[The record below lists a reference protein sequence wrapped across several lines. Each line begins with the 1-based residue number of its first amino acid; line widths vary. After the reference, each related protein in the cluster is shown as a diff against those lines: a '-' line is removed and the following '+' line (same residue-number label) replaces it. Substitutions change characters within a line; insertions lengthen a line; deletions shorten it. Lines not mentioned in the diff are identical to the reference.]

1 MNKVWNKIIAAIC
14 VLALFVTS
22 VQILPASVADAAG
35 KDVTSITLLAD
46 NDVVWYD
53 DDGGMTF
60 DELQSE
66 GYIDTYNGYE
76 FEINSEDNS
85 IKIMGKGAGVGFTG
99 STYTIYAKIKGEN
112 PEVQATYNDGTSV
125 KSINGCISSST
136 AIEGKYQIDIPLLRN
151 VKGDITVSLIP
162 RYKVKYPVD
171 TDDFEIL
178 DEAGNSISSREA
190 LVKSGE
196 AVKFKVQLTNPDA
209 TSPVIKNGKNVIEST
224 EENGGVYTY
233 TIQEINAN
241 ADISVN
247 AVPKKFDVNLN
258 VQNDDG
264 NPVVDAFSP
273 SSTDNK
279 VGYGDSYYFY
289 TIPTEGYDN
298 PTATLD
304 EASTS
309 NAKLNCVS
317 ENYWLLSNVTGDVTV
332 NINAARKTV
341 KVTATAGTGY
351 TIQDSE
357 GNPIDVATPYYG
369 DVYSFKVVPDE
380 GYDVKVYVNGKQV
393 NGTENCYT
401 TEALTEDAAIT
412 VQAAVKKCTI
422 TPPDESDAYM
432 FSMNGT
438 KTVDYGSDIT
448 FNVVPK
454 DGYKNPKAV
463 YVIPADQ
470 ENINENDKPITGYN
484 GVYTYSNVKQDMK
497 IVVEQGDSLTY
508 QVNLQD
514 GDGYVF
520 SDIKVND
527 IDNNDGNVFDVSY
540 NAKVTF
546 NVKPSE
552 GYNVKQVLKDGV
564 VIMPDESGV
573 YTLNN
578 ITANTSVSVKT
589 SKQSYS
595 VNIANPSV
603 DGYTIYMGAST
614 VEYGSR
620 YEFDVIPNDGYEFAK
635 VTYEMDGKTVELSP
649 TGNGSYVI
657 PSVKG
662 DVTINITA
670 SGMKQQTIT
679 FVGDNCSF
687 ASENGNNLGNTD
699 SVDYGTENYT
709 FKLVV
714 NSGYSL
720 KDTATVSINGVG
732 YEAEADKVYS
742 ISKITG
748 DVTVSVTGIVK
759 NSTVSIKDAKDDSS
773 KHWESKM
780 IGYNE
785 KDGVPYGGSVTFEI
799 TPDRGYKVVSVVRGG
814 TELKAVN
821 GTYTVTDIKSDTN
834 ISVETAECDAVVVNY
849 VDSRYGNSEEKSY
862 SIPEMTELASGEY
875 GTKVK
880 EVKNKKAFTFAGWY
894 DDKDNKVEYIKE
906 DMSGKEITLTAKW
919 TLTKDV
925 LVKLNTKGTVSEVQG
940 KTTYRVTFSTLS
952 EFVDDLADSDKEGIS
967 ITGYGTLYGPDK
979 RSKLTDDE
987 IKKFITERDM
997 SLTNVLMKGEP
1008 DPRLLNYYAN
1018 CNLKTDDFNGKEFA
1032 IAVTAASEEKANN
1045 RYAAGWIELNVYGET
1060 VTVVADFAKS
1070 SAVAEAVA
1078 EMID

>member
-1 MNKVWNKIIAAIC
+1 MKKVWNKIIAAIC

-209 TSPVIKNGKNVIEST
+209 TSPVVKNGKNVIEST

-233 TIQEINAN
+233 TIQKINAN

-264 NPVVDAFSP
+264 NPIVDAFSP

-357 GNPIDVATPYYG
+357 GNSIDVATPYYG

-393 NGTENCYT
+393 NGTENRYT
-401 TEALTEDAAIT
+401 TEA
-412 VQAAVKKCTI
+412 
-422 TPPDESDAYM
+422 
-432 FSMNGT
+432 
-438 KTVDYGSDIT
+438 
-448 FNVVPK
+448 
-454 DGYKNPKAV
+454 
-463 YVIPADQ
+463 
-470 ENINENDKPITGYN
+470 
-484 GVYTYSNVKQDMK
+484 
-497 IVVEQGDSLTY
+497 
-508 QVNLQD
+508 
-514 GDGYVF
+514 
-520 SDIKVND
+520 
-527 IDNNDGNVFDVSY
+527 
-540 NAKVTF
+540 
-546 NVKPSE
+546 
-552 GYNVKQVLKDGV
+552 
-564 VIMPDESGV
+564 
-573 YTLNN
+573 
-578 ITANTSVSVKT
+578 
-589 SKQSYS
+589 
-595 VNIANPSV
+595 
-603 DGYTIYMGAST
+603 
-614 VEYGSR
+614 
-620 YEFDVIPNDGYEFAK
+620 
-635 VTYEMDGKTVELSP
+635 
-649 TGNGSYVI
+649 
-657 PSVKG
+657 
-662 DVTINITA
+662 
-670 SGMKQQTIT
+670 
-679 FVGDNCSF
+679 
-687 ASENGNNLGNTD
+687 
-699 SVDYGTENYT
+699 
-709 FKLVV
+709 
-714 NSGYSL
+714 
-720 KDTATVSINGVG
+720 
-732 YEAEADKVYS
+732 
-742 ISKITG
+742 
-748 DVTVSVTGIVK
+748 
-759 NSTVSIKDAKDDSS
+759 
-773 KHWESKM
+773 
-780 IGYNE
+780 
-785 KDGVPYGGSVTFEI
+785 
-799 TPDRGYKVVSVVRGG
+799 
-814 TELKAVN
+814 
-821 GTYTVTDIKSDTN
+821 
-834 ISVETAECDAVVVNY
+834 
-849 VDSRYGNSEEKSY
+849 
-862 SIPEMTELASGEY
+862 
-875 GTKVK
+875 
-880 EVKNKKAFTFAGWY
+880 
-894 DDKDNKVEYIKE
+894 
-906 DMSGKEITLTAKW
+906 
-919 TLTKDV
+919 
-925 LVKLNTKGTVSEVQG
+925 
-940 KTTYRVTFSTLS
+940 
-952 EFVDDLADSDKEGIS
+952 
-967 ITGYGTLYGPDK
+967 
-979 RSKLTDDE
+979 
-987 IKKFITERDM
+987 
-997 SLTNVLMKGEP
+997 
-1008 DPRLLNYYAN
+1008 
-1018 CNLKTDDFNGKEFA
+1018 
-1032 IAVTAASEEKANN
+1032 
-1045 RYAAGWIELNVYGET
+1045 
-1060 VTVVADFAKS
+1060 
-1070 SAVAEAVA
+1070 
-1078 EMID
+1078 